1 MKFKIIILFVFTSLL
16 TFASLAQTKSE
27 RLNNFSIGYGL
38 GTWGGSVIIIGEL
51 EPNYTRAIT
60 GPIYLKYEKAI
71 SGKIG
76 FGVNFSYADY
86 EMGYSYYD
94 PYPDYYSKSDTYS
107 TFSVL
112 ARFNMYFPSSEG
124 FEPYIGL
131 GLGYR
136 YAKMTYETGRGYLNS
151 YTIIDSPMGFEA
163 TIGTR
168 IYFIDKF
175 GMYIEF
181 GAAKSLLQ
189 MGVTY
194 TF

>member
-1 MKFKIIILFVFTSLL
+1 MKLKLFFFLVVASFWFK
-16 TFASLAQTKSE
+16 ASLAQTKSA
-27 RLNNFSIGYGL
+27 RLNSFSIGYGL

-124 FEPYIGL
+124 FEPYVGV

-163 TIGTR
+163 SIGTR
-168 IYFIDKF
+168 IYFTDNF
-175 GMYIEF
+175 GMYVEF
-181 GAAKSLLQ
+181 GAAKSILQ
-189 MGVTY
+189 TGLTY
-194 TF
+194 KF